1 MAGTKAARGTREQRA
16 AVRFDTHM
24 PVQTEHGAGTAQN
37 ISAQGIY
44 FETDVEPRAGA
55 LVNFSIEYRLHGRM
69 HRLLCEGKVVRV
81 DPHGT
86 GRVGVAARLV
96 APFFEGVETATP
108 AKPR

>member
-1 MAGTKAARGTREQRA
+1 MAGSKTARAAREQRG
-16 AVRFDTHM
+16 AVRFDTHT
-24 PVQTEHGAGTAQN
+24 PVQTDHGAGVAQN
-37 ISAQGIY
+37 ISAQGVY

-55 LVNFSIEYRLHGRM
+55 LVNFFIEYRLHGRK

-81 DPHGT
+81 EPRG

-96 APFFEGVETATP
+96 APLFDGVEVAEP

>member
-1 MAGTKAARGTREQRA
+1 MAGTKAARATREQRA

-37 ISAQGIY
+37 ISAPGIY
-44 FETDVEPRAGA
+44 FETDVEPHAGA

-81 DPHGT
+81 EQHGE
-86 GRVGVAARLV
+86 RVGVAARLV
-96 APFFEGVETATP
+96 APFFDAPEDVVV
-108 AKPR
+108 

>member
-1 MAGTKAARGTREQRA
+1 MAASKTMRGSREQRG
-16 AVRFDTHM
+16 AVRFDTHI
-24 PVQTEHGAGTAQN
+24 PVQTDHGPGTTNN
-37 ISAQGIY
+37 ISAQGVY

-55 LVNFSIEYRLHGRM
+55 LVNFFIEYRLHGRK

-81 DPHGT
+81 EPQG

-96 APFFEGVETATP
+96 APLFEGVEVAEP